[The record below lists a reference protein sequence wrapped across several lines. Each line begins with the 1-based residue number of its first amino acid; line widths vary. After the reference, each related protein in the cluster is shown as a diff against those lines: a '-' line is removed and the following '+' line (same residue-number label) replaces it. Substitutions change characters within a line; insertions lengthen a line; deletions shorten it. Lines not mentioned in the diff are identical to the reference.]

1 MNLKEKKLFLLDL
14 DGTLYIGDTLFE
26 GTKEFLDQVR
36 ANNADYIYL
45 SNNSS
50 RGKDAYVSR
59 MDRLGITS
67 NESEFIS
74 SVDVTIDYL
83 QEKYPE
89 GTRMYLVGTGTTAE
103 QMRSAGLK
111 IEEKLPSGG
120 EKLPDVAV
128 LTYDT
133 EITYKKIEE
142 FTMMLMAGKDYVAT
156 HPDMLCPA
164 SYGMAVDIGCYI
176 DMFRTATGR
185 IPFVVGKPQPQMAYK
200 AMKAKRVK
208 PEETVI
214 IGDRLHT
221 DIACGVNAGID
232 TIFVLSGDHKREDIP
247 KYGVQP
253 TYIFDSIKDVYEAI
267 K

>member
-1 MNLKEKKLFLLDL
+1 MKLKDKKLFLLDM

-26 GTKEFLDQVR
+26 GTKQFLNQVR
-36 ANNADYIYL
+36 ANKADYMYL

-50 RGKDAYVSR
+50 RGKEAYVSK
-59 MDRLGITS
+59 MERLGIS
-67 NESEFIS
+67 ANEHEFIS
-74 SVDVTIDYL
+74 SVDVTIEYL
-83 QEKYPE
+83 LDKYPE
-89 GTRMYLVGTGTTAE
+89 GTRIFLVGTSTTAE
-103 QMRSAGLK
+103 QMRAAGLK

-120 EKLPDVAV
+120 AKLPDVAV
-128 LTYDT
+128 LSYDT
-133 EITYKKIEE
+133 EITFKKIEE
-142 FTMMLMAGKDYVAT
+142 MTMMLMAGKDYVAT

-164 SYGMAVDIGCYI
+164 SYGMAVDIGCFI

-185 IPFVVGKPQPQMAYK
+185 IPLILGKPQPQMAYK
-200 AMKAKRVK
+200 AMKEYGAK

-247 KYGVQP
+247 KYGIEP

>member
-1 MNLKEKKLFLLDL
+1 MRLKDKKLFLLDM
-14 DGTLYIGDTLFE
+14 DGTLYIDETVFD
-26 GTKEFLDQVR
+26 GTKEFLNQVR
-36 ANNADYIYL
+36 ANKAEYVYL

-50 RGKDAYVSR
+50 RGKDAYVSK
-59 MDRLGITS
+59 MERLGIPAL
-67 NESEFIS
+67 EGEFIS
-74 SVDVTIDYL
+74 SVDVTIEYL
-83 QEKYPE
+83 KGTYPE
-89 GTRMYLVGTGTTAE
+89 DTRYYFVGTSTTAE
-103 QMRSAGLK
+103 QFRAAGLK
-111 IEEKLPSGG
+111 IDEKLPSGG
-120 EKLPDVAV
+120 AKLPDVAV

-133 EITYKKIEE
+133 EITFKKIEE
-142 FTMMLMAGKDYVAT
+142 FTIMLMSGKDYIAT

-164 SYGMAVDIGCYI
+164 SYGMAVDIGCFI

-185 IPFVVGKPQPQMAYK
+185 IPLILGKPQPQMAYK
-200 AMKAKRVK
+200 AMKEYGAK

-247 KYGVQP
+247 KYGIEP